1 MSFAAT
7 FARLRQLSGSPV
19 LTCVKPRAQ
28 WTGTPS
34 GYTFDNDYDMF
45 LDGDG
50 NQWTPTSAAD
60 LSANDYVT
68 VPFLS
73 GAGDA
78 EIALSAAGLV
88 DDGTVFGRIL
98 PGDQATVAAAQ
109 WLELDGLTY
118 NKTALTPMPRG
129 VGTWYALRMDKR

>member
-1 MSFAAT
+1 MTERCIRWSRSLSKLGGDRGAIVVAKVVHVDDMQVDTRLAT
-7 FARLRQLSGSPV
+7 AGVAGANRIPTRPPCRLRQLSGSPV

-34 GYTFDNDYDMF
+34 GHVRQRLMTRSSTVTA
-45 LDGDG
+45 

-73 GAGDA
+73 GA
-78 EIALSAAGLV
+78 V
-88 DDGTVFGRIL
+88 
-98 PGDQATVAAAQ
+98 
-109 WLELDGLTY
+109 
-118 NKTALTPMPRG
+118 M
-129 VGTWYALRMDKR
+129 LRLHYRRPVW